1 MSAGT
6 SLALEKT
13 PRRGFLRFPVKVPLD
28 VIALRSGIPQN
39 LPGRCTDV
47 SEGGVGAMVAGEL
60 AAGQQV
66 AVELRLPNV
75 GLPLR
80 ARALVRYQDK
90 VRCGF
95 EFVGLAAEQREMI
108 RYWSHRLTAEAAAA
122 VLEGA
127 KNEPAPVSAETP
139 TPAPRKAQK
148 IRIPRRALNL
158 LIPAVLVLFALG
170 WWQWQWSWN
179 ELEKGSVGQ
188 TGTLRV
194 PPEIMAAQIV
204 SKSEPV
210 YPEEA
215 RRTGTQ
221 GLVVLDVLI
230 GADGTVKHL
239 QPASGNAMLAKSAMD
254 AVQQWKFEPYRSSG
268 RAVEV
273 ETSVAVEFRLN

>member
-6 SLALEKT
+6 SLALEQA
-13 PRRGFLRFPVKVPLD
+13 PRRGFPRFPVKVPLD

-47 SEGGVGAMVAGEL
+47 SEGGVGALVAGEL
-60 AAGQQV
+60 TAGQQV
-66 AVELRLPNV
+66 AGELRLPNV
-75 GLPLR
+75 GRPLR

-108 RYWSHRLTAEAAAA
+108 RYWSHRLAAEAAAA

-127 KNEPAPVSAETP
+127 RTELASTG
-139 TPAPRKAQK
+139 TPAAPLQKLQK
-148 IRIPRRALNL
+148 IRIPRRALYL
-158 LIPAVLVLFALG
+158 LIPAMLVLIALG
-170 WWQWQWSWN
+170 WWRWQWSWN
-179 ELEKGSVGQ
+179 ELEKESVSQ
-188 TGTLRV
+188 AAPLRV
-194 PPEIMAAQIV
+194 PPEIMAARIV

-221 GLVVLDVLI
+221 GLVVLDVLV
-230 GADGTVKHL
+230 GADGTVRNL
-239 QPASGNAMLAKSAMD
+239 QPASGNTVLARSAME
-254 AVQQWKFEPYRSSG
+254 AVRQWKFEPYRSSG
-268 RAVEV
+268 RALEV
-273 ETSVAVEFRLN
+273 ETSIAVEFRLH

>member
-1 MSAGT
+1 VSAGT

-13 PRRGFLRFPVKVPLD
+13 PRRGFPRFPVKVPLD

-39 LPGRCTDV
+39 LPGRCTDL

-66 AVELRLPNV
+66 AVELRLPSV

-95 EFVGLAAEQREMI
+95 EFVGLAPEQLEMI
-108 RYWSHRLTAEAAAA
+108 RYWSHKLTTEAAAA

-127 KNEPAPVSAETP
+127 EKAP
-139 TPAPRKAQK
+139 TPASAEPRAAAPPKARK
-148 IRIPRRALNL
+148 IRIPRRALNA
-158 LIPAVLVLFALG
+158 LIPAMLVLVALG
-170 WWQWQWSWN
+170 WWRWQWSWN
-179 ELEKGSVGQ
+179 ELEKGTEQQ
-188 TGTLRV
+188 TAPLRV
-194 PPEIMAAQIV
+194 PPEIMAARIV

-230 GADGTVKHL
+230 GADGTVRHL
-239 QPASGNAMLAKSAMD
+239 QSASGNAVLAKSAMD
-254 AVQQWKFEPYRSSG
+254 AVQQWKFEPYHSSG
-268 RAVEV
+268 RALEV
-273 ETSVAVEFRLN
+273 ETSIAVEFRLN

>member
-6 SLALEKT
+6 SLALEKA
-13 PRRGFLRFPVKVPLD
+13 PRRGFPRFPVKVPLD
-28 VIALRSGIPQN
+28 VIALRSGVPQN

-95 EFVGLAAEQREMI
+95 EFVGLAAEHREMI
-108 RYWSHRLTAEAAAA
+108 RYWLHRVTTEADAA

-127 KNEPAPVSAETP
+127 RKDP
-139 TPAPRKAQK
+139 TPASAPTLPAARPKARK

-158 LIPAVLVLFALG
+158 LIPAMLVLAALG
-170 WWQWQWSWN
+170 WWRWQWSWN
-179 ELEKGSVGQ
+179 ELEKGPASQ
-188 TGTLRV
+188 TAPLRV
-194 PPEIMAAQIV
+194 PPETMAARIV

-230 GADGTVKHL
+230 GADGTVRHL
-239 QPASGNAMLAKSAMD
+239 QPASGNSLLAKSAID
-254 AVQQWKFEPYRSSG
+254 AVQQWRFDPYRSSG
-268 RAVEV
+268 RALEV
-273 ETSVAVEFRLN
+273 ETSIAVEFRLN

>member
-6 SLALEKT
+6 SLALEKA
-13 PRRGFLRFPVKVPLD
+13 PRRAFPRFPVKVPLD
-28 VIALRSGIPQN
+28 VIALRSGFPQN

-60 AAGQQV
+60 AAGQQI
-66 AVELRLPNV
+66 AVEFRLPNV
-75 GLPLR
+75 GPLR

-95 EFVGLAAEQREMI
+95 EFVGLAAEHREMI
-108 RYWSHRLTAEAAAA
+108 RYWSHRVTTGAAAA

-127 KNEPAPVSAETP
+127 KPAAGAHQHRDAHSPFTEGAEDSYPATRIELAHPCHASAG
-139 TPAPRKAQK
+139 
-148 IRIPRRALNL
+148 RAWLV
-158 LIPAVLVLFALG
+158 AVAVVV
-170 WWQWQWSWN
+170 
-179 ELEKGSVGQ
+179 ER
-188 TGTLRV
+188 TGERSGKPDRTGASL
-194 PPEIMAAQIV
+194 PEIMAARIV

-230 GADGTVKHL
+230 GADGTVRHL
-239 QPASGNAMLAKSAMD
+239 QPASGNAVLAKSAID

-268 RAVEV
+268 RALEV
-273 ETSVAVEFRLN
+273 ETSIAVEFRLN

>member
-13 PRRGFLRFPVKVPLD
+13 PRRGSPRFPVNVPLD
-28 VIALRSGIPQN
+28 VIALRSGIPLN

-47 SEGGVGAMVAGEL
+47 SEGGVGAVVAGEL
-60 AAGQQV
+60 TAGQQV

-75 GLPLR
+75 GLSLR
-80 ARALVRYQDK
+80 ARALVRYQDN
-90 VRCGF
+90 VRSGF
-95 EFVGLAAEQREMI
+95 EFVGLAPDQLEMI
-108 RYWSHRLTAEAAAA
+108 KYWSHRQTAEAANA
-122 VLEGA
+122 VLRAGSHTPLSPETP
-127 KNEPAPVSAETP
+127 PAPLRRSSKTRIRR
-139 TPAPRKAQK
+139 PA
-148 IRIPRRALNL
+148 LHL
-158 LIPAVLVLFALG
+158 LIPALLVLAALG
-170 WWQWQWSWN
+170 WWRWQWSWN
-179 ELEKGSVGQ
+179 ELERGLEQRAAPV
-188 TGTLRV
+188 RV
-194 PPEIMAAQIV
+194 LPEIMAARIL

-239 QPASGNAMLAKSAMD
+239 QPASGNAVLAKSAID
-254 AVQQWKFEPYRSSG
+254 AVQQWRFEPYRPSG
-268 RAVEV
+268 RALEV

>member
-13 PRRGFLRFPVKVPLD
+13 PRRGFPRFPVKVPLD
-28 VIALRSGIPQN
+28 VIALRSGVPHN

-60 AAGQQV
+60 TAGQQV

-95 EFVGLAAEQREMI
+95 EFVGLAPDEREMI
-108 RYWSHRLTAEAAAA
+108 RYWSQRVIAESAAP

-127 KNEPAPVSAETP
+127 KKEPAPAP
-139 TPAPRKAQK
+139 AGPFPAPRREMRK
-148 IRIPRRALNL
+148 IRIPRRAINL
-158 LIPAVLVLFALG
+158 LIPAMLVLAALG
-170 WWQWQWSWN
+170 IWQWQRSWN
-179 ELEKGSVGQ
+179 ELEGASVG
-188 TGTLRV
+188 TAPLRV
-194 PPEIMAAQIV
+194 PPETMAARIV
-204 SKSEPV
+204 SKPEPV

-215 RRTGTQ
+215 RRKGTQ

-230 GADGTVKHL
+230 GADGTVRHL
-239 QPASGNAMLAKSAMD
+239 QPASGNPVLARSAMD
-254 AVQQWKFEPYRSSG
+254 AVQQWRFEPYRSAD
-268 RAVEV
+268 RALEV
-273 ETSVAVEFRLN
+273 ETSVAVEFRLD

>member
-6 SLALEKT
+6 SLALEKA
-13 PRRGFLRFPVKVPLD
+13 PRRAFPRFPVKVPLD

-60 AAGQQV
+60 AAGQQI
-66 AVELRLPNV
+66 AVEFRLPNV
-75 GLPLR
+75 GPLR

-95 EFVGLAAEQREMI
+95 EFVGLAAEHREMI
-108 RYWSHRLTAEAAAA
+108 RYWSHRVTTGAAAA

-127 KNEPAPVSAETP
+127 KPALAPTSTETP
-139 TPAPRKAQK
+139 TPPSRKARK

-158 LIPAVLVLFALG
+158 LIPAMLVLAALG
-170 WWQWQWSWN
+170 WWRWQWSWN
-179 ELEKGSVGQ
+179 ELEKGPASQ
-188 TGTLRV
+188 TAPVRV
-194 PPEIMAAQIV
+194 PPEIMAARIV

-230 GADGTVKHL
+230 GADGTVRHL
-239 QPASGNAMLAKSAMD
+239 QPASGNAVLAKSAID

-268 RAVEV
+268 RALEV
-273 ETSVAVEFRLN
+273 ETSIAVEFRLN

>member
-1 MSAGT
+1 VSAGT
-6 SLALEKT
+6 SLALEKA
-13 PRRGFLRFPVKVPLD
+13 PRRGFPRFPVKVPLD
-28 VIALRSGIPQN
+28 VIALRSGVPQN

-108 RYWSHRLTAEAAAA
+108 RYWSYRLTAEAAAA
-122 VLEGA
+122 VLEGLREEA
-127 KNEPAPVSAETP
+127 APARAG
-139 TPAPRKAQK
+139 TPAAGPPKMRK

-158 LIPAVLVLFALG
+158 LIPALLVLAALG
-170 WWQWQWSWN
+170 WWRWQWSWN
-179 ELEKGSVGQ
+179 ELEKESVKQ
-188 TGTLRV
+188 TAPLRV
-194 PPEIMAAQIV
+194 PPEIMAARIV

-230 GADGTVKHL
+230 GADGTVRHL

-254 AVQQWKFEPYRSSG
+254 AVQQWKFEPYHSSG
-268 RAVEV
+268 RALEV
-273 ETSVAVEFRLN
+273 ETSIAVEFRLN